1 MDEFSRHYYS
11 ECAELSHKSLPV
23 QAMAAA
29 ADGDPVDSICVGVEE
44 GETVGDEAEEFSCCP
59 HCSKLAQRQNEQ
71 RKAGQ
76 FCDLTLL
83 FTSGARVHTVS
94 AHRSVLSAASYYFTA
109 LLSGQGAA
117 PSGSVELRDWGSV
130 GPEPGTV
137 EAVIEFMYTGQIR
150 VTAANAH
157 QVLELAHRFL
167 LANLKS
173 FCGEFLRKRLTLK
186 NCVSVHRLA
195 LTYTLD
201 QLNEG
206 ATALIR
212 KHFHKV
218 IHNKD
223 FHALPFDL
231 IRRWLSDSEITV
243 NNEQELFEVIVEWVY
258 DNQEEREEHFDELF
272 RLLRLTQ
279 ISPAYLSQ
287 VVTKESLVANNSS
300 CRQLVSEAIEVHA
313 ISLEN
318 LTFSDI
324 SLYASYIMKLKPR
337 FCQKMDVIL
346 VVGGVSESGD
356 HLSESIGY
364 FVAEDRWV
372 NLPHI
377 HNHHDGH
384 AIAVTD
390 HYVYIAGSM
399 EPGFAKAVER
409 YDLYNNNWEPLCALT
424 TRKHSFGL
432 ACVKEVLY
440 SVGGHGNF
448 SPGFKDVDVYNSE
461 QDQWYSLESAPQIL
475 RDVKTLVIEGRYIYM
490 MARTP
495 IDIEEDDGLRTVAIC
510 FDTET
515 SRWQEVASL
524 PLLDNYCTFQM
535 ALACSNFYNTAS
547 FCPKN
552 YDESNEV
559 AQQKMSTSVPEDI
572 LDSLPPEVLTLE
584 GASVCY
590 LGNDI
595 FVIGGWKGSNSMDKQ
610 CRKEAYR
617 YCAERKRWMLLP
629 PMPQSRCRGTAC
641 HIRVP
646 FKYLQGNQHYPMPH
660 NFTRHRDRFQH
671 LQYRHRRTLTLRRQ
685 LQAQIEC

>member
-1 MDEFSRHYYS
+1 
-11 ECAELSHKSLPV
+11 
-23 QAMAAA
+23 MAAA
-29 ADGDPVDSICVGVEE
+29 ADCDPVEGSCVWMEEEDSVVE
-44 GETVGDEAEEFSCCP
+44 EAEEFTCCP
-59 HCSKLAQRQNEQ
+59 HCSELAQRQNEQ

-83 FTSGARVHTVS
+83 FFSGDRVNILS
-94 AHRSVLSAASYYFTA
+94 AHRSVLSAASHYFSV
-109 LLSGQGAA
+109 LLSEDRAA
-117 PSGSVELRDWGSV
+117 SSGTVELRDWSSA

-150 VTAANAH
+150 VTAANVH

-167 LANLKS
+167 LANLKT
-173 FCGEFLRKRLTLK
+173 FCGDFLRKRLTLK

-195 LTYTLD
+195 LTYSLD
-201 QLNEG
+201 QLVDG
-206 ATALIR
+206 ATALIH
-212 KHFHKV
+212 KNFHKV
-218 IHNKD
+218 IHNKE
-223 FHALPFDL
+223 FHTLPFELVRD
-231 IRRWLSDSEITV
+231 WLSDSEITV
-243 NNEQELFEVIVEWVY
+243 NNEQELFEVIVKWVNY
-258 DNQEEREEHFDELF
+258 DKEEREEHFEELF
-272 RLLRLTQ
+272 ALLRLTQ

-287 VVTKESLVANNSS
+287 VVRKESLVANNNT
-300 CRQLVSEAIEVHA
+300 CCQLVSEAIEVHA

-318 LTFSDI
+318 LKLSDI
-324 SLYASYIMKLKPR
+324 GLYSSYMMKLKPR
-337 FCQKMDVIL
+337 FCQNMDVIM

-356 HLSESIGY
+356 HLSECVGY
-364 FVAEDRWV
+364 FIAEDRWV

-377 HNHHDGH
+377 HNHQDGH
-384 AIAVTD
+384 AVAVTD

-409 YDLYNNNWEPLCALT
+409 YDVHNNNWEPLCALS

-432 ACVKEVLY
+432 ACVKNVLY
-440 SVGGHGNF
+440 SIGGHGNF
-448 SPGFKDVDVYNSE
+448 SPGFKDVVFYDIE

-475 RDVKTLVIEGRYIYM
+475 RDVKTVVIEGRYVYM

-515 SRWQEVASL
+515 NRWQEVASL

-552 YDESNEV
+552 YEVTNDV
-559 AQQKMSTSVPEDI
+559 AQQKISTSIPEDI
-572 LDSLPPEVLTLE
+572 LESLPPEVLSLE
-584 GASVCY
+584 GASVCH
-590 LGNDI
+590 LGDDI
-595 FVIGGWKGSNSMDKQ
+595 FVIGGWKGSNTLDKQ

-629 PMPQSRCRGTAC
+629 PMPQPRCRATAC

-646 FKYLQGNQHYPMPH
+646 FKYLQGHQHYPMPH
-660 NFTRHRDRFQH
+660 NLTRQRDRFQH
-671 LQYRHRRTLTLRRQ
+671 LQYLHRRTLTLRRQ